1 MSAIYDFKPVPGQD
15 PDQENPLLHPYL
27 ISAGTVPYRKI
38 LEEICRASTLT
49 VADLEGALTA
59 LSEYVLRYLNYGYR
73 VELGHF
79 GYFSAG
85 IKADRLI
92 RDRREVHSISVRF
105 DSIHFRASSSFRKQ
119 LNGKL
124 RLARSGN
131 HRVRSSKLS
140 DAECRGLLLAYLE
153 DHPFITRTEYSALTG
168 KLKNTAIRQLR
179 RFIAEGVILCRGSH
193 NHLRYMLPDRK

>member
-15 PDQENPLLHPYL
+15 PDQEKPLLHPYL
-27 ISAGTVPYRKI
+27 ISAGTVPCRKI
-38 LEEICRASTLT
+38 LKEICRASTFT
-49 VADLEGALTA
+49 VSDLEGALTA
-59 LSEYVLRYLNYGYR
+59 LSEHVLRYLNYGYR

-92 RDRREVHSISVRF
+92 RDRGEVRSISVRF
-105 DSIHFRASSSFRKQ
+105 DSVHFRASSSFRRQ

-124 RLARSGN
+124 RLARSGSQ
-131 HRVRSSKLS
+131 RVRSSSLS

-168 KLKNTAIRQLR
+168 KLKNTALRQLR
-179 RFIAEGVILCRGSH
+179 RFISEGVILCKGSH
-193 NHLRYMLPDRK
+193 NQLRYMLPAGK